1 MPLRVPPWLNSL
13 FVGLFAFAL
22 TCPAAAPK
30 ADTRFAFRT
39 EFTNA
44 HLAWYQPKALEF
56 PPLHSERRVR
66 GELRER

>member
-1 MPLRVPPWLNSL
+1 LNGL

-30 ADTRFAFRT
+30 ADPRFAFRT

-44 HLAWYQPKALEF
+44 HLPWYQPKPLEF
-56 PPLHSERRVR
+56 PPLHSEQQAKRAEAAKR
-66 GELRER
+66 